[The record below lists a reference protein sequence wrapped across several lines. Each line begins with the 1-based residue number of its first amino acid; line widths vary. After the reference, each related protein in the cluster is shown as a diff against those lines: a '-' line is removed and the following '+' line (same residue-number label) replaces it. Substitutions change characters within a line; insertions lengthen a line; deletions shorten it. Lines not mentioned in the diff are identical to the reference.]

1 MAIGSR
7 RTTPVCPT
15 LAAVVSDATDAA
27 TSTPCCQLRA
37 SYTSG
42 ATSRRR
48 PPKTMAEIGTP
59 CGSSER
65 GEEIGLLLADTGKRE
80 FGGAEPAPLA
90 AWTGLPCQS
99 STGVLSLRPSHH
111 GSLSA

>member
-1 MAIGSR
+1 MGSR
-7 RTTPVCPT
+7 RTTPTAPVA
-15 LAAVVSDATDAA
+15 AAVVSEATDAP

-65 GEEIGLLLADTGKRE
+65 GEQIGLLLADPVKRNL
-80 FGGAEPAPLA
+80 GGAETAPLA
-90 AWTGLPCQS
+90 ALNGLPCQS